1 MKIIN
6 PATETIIRDIE
17 EDIDETINEKFELLT
32 QGQRA
37 WAKVS
42 VEERIEAIQKFYDLL
57 EENKDELANT
67 LTSEMGKPLQQSYNE
82 INGARGRIK
91 FFIDHSKKYLSEE
104 REINEFLIM
113 GIISQYYEIKT
124 KLN

>member
-6 PATETIIRDIE
+6 PATEAIIRDIE

-42 VEERIEAIQKFYDLL
+42 VEERIETIQKFYDLL

-82 INGARGRIK
+82 INAARGRIK
-91 FFIDHSKKYLSEE
+91 FFIDHSKKYLSEIG
-104 REINEFLIM
+104 RAHV
-113 GIISQYYEIKT
+113 
-124 KLN
+124 